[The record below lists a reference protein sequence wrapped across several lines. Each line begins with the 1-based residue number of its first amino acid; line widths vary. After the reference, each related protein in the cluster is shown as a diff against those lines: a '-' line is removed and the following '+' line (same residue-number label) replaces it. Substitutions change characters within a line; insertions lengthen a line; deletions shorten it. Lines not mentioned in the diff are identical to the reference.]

1 MSIRNVLVSV
11 IIPTYNRA
19 ALLARAVQS
28 VLSQTYKDL
37 ELIIVDD
44 GSIDNTKELVQEL
57 VASDQRIKYFYIPN
71 SGVSKARNLG
81 IQKSKG
87 ELIAFLDSDDEW
99 LPQKLQKQVQLYLNE
114 PYHLCHSDEIWVKN
128 GKKMNQMKKH
138 EKSGGDIF
146 IKCLPLCCI
155 SPSASIL
162 TRKLLDEVGLF
173 DDELEVCEDYDLW
186 LRVTARYPVSFI
198 EEPLIIKHGGHD
210 DQLSNRS
217 WGNDTYR
224 VTALQKII
232 SSGLVSGEKLAAC
245 IQMLKY
251 KCEILSNG
259 FEKHGKQKEA
269 MFYKQ
274 IYLSLV

>member
-1 MSIRNVLVSV
+1 MSIRNVLTSV

-19 ALLARAVQS
+19 ALLARAVKS

-44 GSIDNTKELVQEL
+44 GSTDNTKELVKEL
-57 VASDQRIKYFYIPN
+57 VDSDERIKYFYISN
-71 SGVSKARNLG
+71 SGVSRARNLG

-99 LPQKLQKQVQLYLNE
+99 LPQKLQKQIQLYLAE
-114 PYHLCHSDEIWVKN
+114 PYRLCHSDEIWVKN

-173 DDELEVCEDYDLW
+173 DDELDVCEDYDLW

-198 EEPLIIKHGGHD
+198 EEPLIIKHGGHK

-224 VTALQKII
+224 VKALQKII

-245 IQMLKY
+245 IQTLKY